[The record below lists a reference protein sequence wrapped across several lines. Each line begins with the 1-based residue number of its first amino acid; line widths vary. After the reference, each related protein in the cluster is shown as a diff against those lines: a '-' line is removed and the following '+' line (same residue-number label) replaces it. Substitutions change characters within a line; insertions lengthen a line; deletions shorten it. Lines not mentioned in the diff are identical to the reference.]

1 MGEGRRGVLP
11 EFSGD
16 TEYQLHTARADL
28 GDDFEPVPLGMIEA
42 PDPELDRAVV
52 ELRRIRDCIAGLA
65 LSGVELA
72 DVTEALRSV
81 ADTLEE
87 RVPDAPTR
95 LEQMWAGPG
104 SRRANPVSG
113 DENPIAPPL
122 RAYGH
127 CDGSVVGV
135 LNLGPAYQ
143 GPPGCVH
150 GGVSALVI
158 DHLMGFANHWNDRL
172 GMTAHYEIDYRSPTP
187 LLTDLVFRSWVEKVE
202 GRKTWTIATV
212 HAGDR
217 LCVEA
222 RGLFLEASVPVP
234 GRPGSAS
241 TVGDGVA

>member
-1 MGEGRRGVLP
+1 M
-11 EFSGD
+11 
-16 TEYQLHTARADL
+16 
-28 GDDFEPVPLGMIEA
+28 
-42 PDPELDRAVV
+42 
-52 ELRRIRDCIAGLA
+52 
-65 LSGVELA
+65 
-72 DVTEALRSV
+72 
-81 ADTLEE
+81 
-87 RVPDAPTR
+87 
-95 LEQMWAGPG
+95 
-104 SRRANPVSG
+104 
-113 DENPIAPPL
+113 
-122 RAYGH
+122 
-127 CDGSVVGV
+127 
-135 LNLGPAYQ
+135 
-143 GPPGCVH
+143 
-150 GGVSALVI
+150 VI